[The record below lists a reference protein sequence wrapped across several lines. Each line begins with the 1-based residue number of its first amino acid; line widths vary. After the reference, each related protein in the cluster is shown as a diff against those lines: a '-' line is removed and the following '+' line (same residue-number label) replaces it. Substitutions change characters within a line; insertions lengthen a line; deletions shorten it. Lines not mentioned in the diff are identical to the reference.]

1 VGLLQESFL
10 DMRNSLA
17 LGSASALFLVL
28 CAACG
33 GSSSTNDTSSDDGGG
48 GGGTSD
54 APTGADAH
62 AGDGMAP
69 GTPDG
74 GGSGMHV
81 TVSSLI
87 FTVVGDTRPA
97 NANDIAGYPTAI
109 IDKIYEDIA
118 GLNPLPFFSVS
129 TGDFQ
134 YSTRSGGYAAP
145 QLDIYMAARAKFS
158 GMFFPAMGNHECTG
172 ATDSNCGP
180 GNKNGETDNY
190 NQFMTKMLGPIQQTK
205 PYYTVNV
212 DATDGSWTSKFVFIA
227 ANAWDS
233 GQQTWL
239 QQTMA
244 QKTTYTFVVRHEA
257 SDATDAPGVTPSDA
271 ILKASGYTLLI
282 LGHSHTVSRP
292 TLNQV
297 LFGNGGAPLSNTS
310 VNYGYGLFK
319 QQSNGSIHVDSIDY
333 MTNMPDPSFLAFA
346 VNPNGTLAQ

>member
-1 VGLLQESFL
+1 MCLLQESFH

-17 LGSASALFLVL
+17 LGSTSALFVVL
-28 CAACG
+28 FTACG
-33 GSSSTNDTSSDDGGG
+33 GSTSTNNVSSDDGGG
-48 GGGTSD
+48 GGGTTD
-54 APTGADAH
+54 AQMSADAH

-74 GGSGMHV
+74 GKHM
-81 TVSSLI
+81 TVASLL
-87 FTVVGDTRPA
+87 FTAVGDTRPA
-97 NANDIAGYPTAI
+97 NSDDISGYPTAI

-134 YSTRSGGYAAP
+134 YSGGSSGYAAP

-158 GMFFPAMGNHECTG
+158 GMFFPAMGDHECTG

-190 NQFMTKMLGPIQQTK
+190 DKFMTKMLGPIQQTK
-205 PYYTVNV
+205 PYYSLNI
-212 DATDGSWTSKFVFIA
+212 DAADGSWTSKFVFIA

-244 QKTTYTFVVRHEA
+244 QKTTYTFVIRHEA

-271 ILKASGYTLLI
+271 ILKANPYTLLI

-292 TLNQV
+292 ALNQV
-297 LFGNGGAPLSNTS
+297 LFGNGGAPLSSTS
-310 VNYGYGLFK
+310 VDYGYGLFK
-319 QQSNGSIHVDSIDY
+319 QQSDGSIHVDSIDY
-333 MTNMPDPSFLAFA
+333 MTNKPAPGFLAFA
-346 VNPNGTLAQ
+346 VKPDGTLAP

>member
-1 VGLLQESFL
+1 
-10 DMRNSLA
+10 MRHPVVLA
-17 LGSASALFLVL
+17 SSALFIVL
-28 CAACG
+28 SAGCG
-33 GSSSTNDTSSDDGGG
+33 GSSTTNDNTSSDDGGG
-48 GGGTSD
+48 GGGTTD
-54 APTGADAH
+54 APMGADAH
-62 AGDGMAP
+62 AGGDGMAP
-69 GTPDG
+69 GNPDG
-74 GGSGMHV
+74 GGGGTHM
-81 TVSSLI
+81 TVKSLI
-87 FTVVGDTRPA
+87 FTAVGDTRPA
-97 NANDIAGYPTAI
+97 NSNDISGYPTAI

-134 YSTRSGGYAAP
+134 YSSSSSGFAGP

-190 NQFMTKMLGPIQQTK
+190 NQFMKKMLGPIQQTK
-205 PYYTVNV
+205 PYYSMNI
-212 DATDGSWTSKFVFIA
+212 DAADGSWTSKFVFIA

-244 QKTTYTFVVRHEA
+244 QKTTYTFVIRHEA

-271 ILKASGYTLLI
+271 ILQASGYTLLI

-292 TLNQV
+292 AVNQV
-297 LFGNGGAPLSNTS
+297 LFGNGGAPLSSTS

-333 MTNMPDPSFLAFA
+333 MTNQPAAGFLAFA

>member
-1 VGLLQESFL
+1 
-10 DMRNSLA
+10 MRNSLA
-17 LGSASALFLVL
+17 LGSVSLFIVL

-33 GSSSTNDTSSDDGGG
+33 GSSTTNDTPSGDGGG
-48 GGGTSD
+48 GGGTTD
-54 APTGADAH
+54 APTGTDAH
-62 AGDGMAP
+62 TGDGMAQ
-69 GTPDG
+69 GSPDG
-74 GGSGMHV
+74 GGMHM
-81 TVSSLI
+81 TVSSLL

-97 NANDIAGYPTAI
+97 SSNDVSGYPTAI

-118 GLNPLPFFSVS
+118 ALNPLPFFTVS

-134 YSTRSGGYAAP
+134 YSSGNSGFAGP

-158 GMFFPAMGNHECTG
+158 GSFFPAMGNHECTG

-190 NQFMTKMLGPIQQTK
+190 NQFMAKMLGPIQQTK
-205 PYYTVNV
+205 PYYTVYI
-212 DATDGSWTSKFVFIA
+212 DAADGSWTSKFVIIA

-233 GQQTWL
+233 GQETWL

-257 SDATDAPGVTPSDA
+257 SDATPAPAGLAPSDA
-271 ILKASGYTLLI
+271 ILKANPYTLLI

-292 TLNQV
+292 ALNQV
-297 LFGNGGAPLSNTS
+297 LFGNGGAPLSGTA
-310 VNYGYGLFK
+310 VDYGYGLFK
-319 QQSNGSIHVDSIDY
+319 QQANGSIHVDSVDY
-333 MTNMPDPSFLAFA
+333 MTNKPDPNFLAFA

>member
-1 VGLLQESFL
+1 
-10 DMRNSLA
+10 MRHPVILGTCTLA
-17 LGSASALFLVL
+17 LAL
-28 CAACG
+28 CASCG
-33 GSSSTNDTSSDDGGG
+33 GASSTNDTSPGDGGG
-48 GGGTSD
+48 GGGTTD
-54 APTGADAH
+54 GPTGGDAH

-69 GTPDG
+69 GNPDG
-74 GGSGMHV
+74 GMHIKV
-81 TVSSLI
+81 ASLL

-97 NANDIAGYPTAI
+97 DPNDVAGYPTAI

-118 GLNPLPFFSVS
+118 ALNPLPFFTVS

-158 GMFFPAMGNHECTG
+158 GPFFPAMGNHECTG

-190 NQFMTKMLGPIQQTK
+190 NQFMSIMLGPIQQTK
-205 PYYTVNV
+205 PYYSVNI

-227 ANAWDS
+227 PNAWDS

-257 SDATDAPGVTPSDA
+257 SDATPAPPGLAPSDA

-292 TLNQV
+292 SLNQV
-297 LFGNGGAPLSNTS
+297 LFGNGGAPLSGTS
-310 VNYGYGLFK
+310 VDYGYGLFT

-333 MTNMPDPSFLAFA
+333 MTNKPDPNFLAFA